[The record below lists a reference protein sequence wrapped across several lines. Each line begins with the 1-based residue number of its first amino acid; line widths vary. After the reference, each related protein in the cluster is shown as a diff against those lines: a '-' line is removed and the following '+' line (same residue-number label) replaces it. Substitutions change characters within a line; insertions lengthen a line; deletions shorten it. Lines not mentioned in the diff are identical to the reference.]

1 LFAPTL
7 GVLALCLALAPLQ
20 LAAQAYMQT
29 NLVSDIPGLAAN
41 TDSRLVNPWGMS
53 ASGTSPLWV
62 SDANT
67 GLATLY
73 NGFGAPQPLVVTIP
87 GAATGAPGVP
97 TGQVFNTAAGSGAFN
112 GDLFIFASATGFIA
126 GWRGALGTTAEKLVD
141 NSTSGASYLGVALG
155 TTGGNSYLYAA
166 NFVSGGHIDV
176 FPNAGASP
184 LTGSFLDPGLPTG
197 YTPFNVQNI
206 GGTLFVQYALLGADG
221 DEVKGPGLGIVDRFN
236 LNGDFLNRFA
246 TGGVLDAPWGV
257 ALAPAS
263 FGPFG
268 GNLLVGNFG
277 DGTINAF
284 DFSTGAFRG
293 TIRDAVGNPLVN
305 EGLWGISFGNTGAGS
320 SPNTLYINAGI
331 ADETHGLLA
340 AITAVPE
347 AGTTGVFAGLGLI
360 GLCAAV
366 RLRRAKKT
374 SATL

>member
-1 LFAPTL
+1 
-7 GVLALCLALAPLQ
+7 
-20 LAAQAYMQT
+20 MQT

-41 TDSRLVNPWGMS
+41 TDSPLVNPWGMS

-284 DFSTGAFRG
+284 DPASGAFLG
-293 TIRDAVGNPLVN
+293 TLSNGNGTPLVFD
-305 EGLWGISFGNTGAGS
+305 GLWGLAFGNGINSQPTDTLFFAAG
-320 SPNTLYINAGI
+320 P
-331 ADETHGLLA
+331 ADESN
-340 AITAVPE
+340 
-347 AGTTGVFAGLGLI
+347 GVYGRIDFH
-360 GLCAAV
+360 
-366 RLRRAKKT
+366 
-374 SATL
+374 